1 MENGSKQIS
10 LFEAFLKLE
19 TQQEVENFLKD
30 LCTPQELKALRERW
44 AVCQLLDKGELSY
57 REISNL
63 TGSSTTTIARVARF
77 LNDEPYRGYKNLL
90 DRIEK
95 ERGEC

>member
-1 MENGSKQIS
+1 MENDNRQIS
-10 LFEAFLKLE
+10 LFDAFVKLK
-19 TQQEVENFLKD
+19 TAKDVENFLKD

-44 AVCQLLDKGELSY
+44 TVCQLLDKGELSY
-57 REISNL
+57 REINKL

-90 DRIEK
+90 DAIKKEK
-95 ERGEC
+95 VEC